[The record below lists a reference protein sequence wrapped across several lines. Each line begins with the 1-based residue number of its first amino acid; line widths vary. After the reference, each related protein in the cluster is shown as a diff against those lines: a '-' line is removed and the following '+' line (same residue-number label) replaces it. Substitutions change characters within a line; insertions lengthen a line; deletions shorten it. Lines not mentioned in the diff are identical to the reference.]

1 MQLKK
6 WKKQMGN
13 LAADL
18 ALAAGAVL
26 VSVGIGM
33 ICRPAGVIAA
43 GVLLIAGAVLA
54 ALGRG
59 ETL

>member
-1 MQLKK
+1 MPLKK
-6 WKKQMGN
+6 WKKVLGN
-13 LAADL
+13 PDL

-43 GVLLIAGAVLA
+43 GVMLIAGAVLA

-59 ETL
+59 ETP